1 MPVQPNHN
9 VETSKIFGDMFPK
22 DNEDT
27 FIADAISNRQAAEKL
42 ESLANTITD
51 TEPVTRETLQGD
63 FGETYHEKMAEKKQQ
78 ILSAANDHMNLA
90 GGLEAAASNIA
101 ATKANMNQVDYEFHD
116 NMKHLQEWG
125 VQAGVPQE
133 KMVEE
138 RENLLNAAIDHVVSA
153 VKTLDVSQTQVY
165 TAVENGIP
173 VKSSALI
180 QLHPQSEV
188 PDHVLPSAGGTGSST
203 GESVYE
209 TLAAKSTAEYKGSS
223 SAGVGSYSPGETGS
237 YTGNTDSMSGGALG
251 AAASSSLLASLAGRG
266 GATGV
271 TGTHR
276 SETEKSETS
285 EFNNT
290 EFDTPTTRTSA
301 SEGVDVG
308 LNSLGST
315 LGVQGAARLS
325 RDEDESSVQRSAG
338 TTGLSAAETSTAN
351 SSTEKTTASAAGVTA
366 PRASATSA
374 STAGL
379 SATTGAS
386 GTGAATGTAGMM
398 PMGMMGGM
406 SAAGARAGATGPSG
420 TGMKNNAPIGDE
432 EKAGKKLSAG
442 YSPEGKS
449 ATELSDKITETKP
462 TFDETDV
469 PTHRSD
475 LEIALENAHKV
486 EVLADKDV
494 ATQELMVIAA
504 NTWKSIQATGWGGS
518 VAVGAYAD
526 GKYVYSTEHMI
537 SYIPRSM
544 HSVPGIIPLETVT
557 SDEFKATNLLFAP
570 DVRLFAAD
578 GTAGLG
584 NLSAVAVV
592 AATGSTD
599 EASLVISR
607 EDAESI
613 IRECPVTDGTVDRSS
628 VTNGKQ
634 QAEIESDIESRFSTV
649 DKEPRQ
655 ALMDM
660 FLAGKSHKDYAG
672 LLRDAVVA
680 EAHVAIEKER
690 VLDLPYL
697 MTAIEY
703 IDQVA

>member
-9 VETSKIFGDMFPK
+9 LETSKIFGDMFPK
-22 DNEDT
+22 DDEDT

-63 FGETYHEKMAEKKQQ
+63 FGDTYHEKMAEKKQQ

-138 RENLLNAAIDHVVSA
+138 RENLLNAAIEHVVSA

-180 QLHPQSEV
+180 QLHPQADV

-209 TLAAKSTAEYKGSS
+209 TLVAKSTAEYKGSS

-237 YTGNTDSMSGGALG
+237 YTGHTPDVAGVAAGAS
-251 AAASSSLLASLAGRG
+251 ASSSLLASLAGRG
-266 GATGV
+266 GTTGTTGV
-271 TGTHR
+271 HR
-276 SETEKSETS
+276 SESEKGESH
-285 EFNNT
+285 EFERT
-290 EFDTPTTRTSA
+290 EFDTPTHTSA
-301 SEGVDVG
+301 AEGPVAG
-308 LNSLGST
+308 IAGLGSAP
-315 LGVQGAARLS
+315 GAQSGARLG
-325 RDEDESSVQRSAG
+325 RDEDEASVHRSAG
-338 TTGLSAAETSTAN
+338 TTGLSAADTTTAN
-351 SSTEKTTASAAGVTA
+351 SFTEKTSASAAGATT
-366 PRASATSA
+366 RASAPSA

-379 SATTGAS
+379 SATTGAT
-386 GTGAATGTAGMM
+386 GTGAATGAAGMM

-406 SAAGARAGATGPSG
+406 PAGGARTGAAGAAGLGV
-420 TGMKNNAPIGDE
+420 KNNAPIGDE

-449 ATELSDKITETKP
+449 ATELSEKVTETKP
-462 TFDETDV
+462 AFDDPEV
-469 PTHRSD
+469 SVRRSD

-486 EVLADKDV
+486 EALADKDV
-494 ATQELMVIAA
+494 ATQELMIIAA
-504 NTWKSIQATGWGGS
+504 NTWKSIQATGWEGS

-526 GKYVYSTEHMI
+526 GKYAYSTEHMI

-557 SDEFKATNLLFAP
+557 SNEFKATNLLFAP

-578 GTAGLG
+578 GVAGLG
-584 NLSAVAVV
+584 KLSAVAVV

-613 IRECPVTDGTVDRSS
+613 IHECPVTDGTVDRS
-628 VTNGKQ
+628 VVGNDKQ
-634 QAEIESDIESRFSTV
+634 QAEIEADIESRFSTV

-672 LLRDAVVA
+672 LLRDAIVA
-680 EAHVAIEKER
+680 EAHVAIEKNR

-697 MTAIEY
+697 MSAIEY